1 MNGTVFTQVNYTLG
15 GLIQKIELGEIGL
28 PDLQRPFV
36 WPNAKVR
43 DLFDSMYRGFPVGYL
58 LFWASGVSDVG
69 THRIGAPPAQKPAD
83 LLIVDGQQRLT
94 SLYSVLKGV
103 PVIREDY
110 SSERIQIAFRPA
122 DQKFEV
128 LDAAI
133 KKDIEF
139 IPDISVLWHPKTS
152 IFAFTNTFIAA
163 LQAHRAID
171 SDEVD
176 RVAAAITGLHNL
188 GNYPFIAL
196 ELSATISEEQVAEV
210 FVRIN
215 SKGATLNQ
223 ADFILT
229 LMSVY
234 WEDGRKELEA
244 FCRKARLPAVAG
256 SGSSPYNLFIRPAPD
271 QLLRVGV
278 GLAFRR
284 APLEHVYSVLRGKN
298 MATGEFSAKER
309 DAQFGVL
316 KTAQAETLHLTNW
329 QEFMK
334 CLVQAGYRRES
345 MISSAMAILYSYTMY
360 LIGRRDFHM
369 PFGQLRD
376 VIARWF
382 FMTAL
387 TSRYGNSP
395 ESEMAKDLN
404 FLSGVTDATG
414 FVGLLNGIIDATL
427 TADYWAITLPNELA
441 TSSARSPSLFAYYAA
456 LHLLDAKVLFS
467 QLKVTDL
474 FDPAMHANK
483 SALERHHLFPKG
495 YLKKC
500 GVTETRDTN
509 QIANFAL
516 VEWSRN
522 IEISDKDPAA
532 YFPPLAAKWD
542 AAEFKAMSYWHA
554 LPDGWEI
561 MDYPDFLAVRRKLM
575 AAIIHDGF
583 SRLTGH

>member
-1 MNGTVFTQVNYTLG
+1 MNGTIFTQVNYALSS
-15 GLIQKIELGEIGL
+15 LIQKIELGEIGL

-58 LFWASGVSDVG
+58 LFWESGASDVSTHKIG
-69 THRIGAPPAQKPAD
+69 TDPKQKIAN

-94 SLYSVLKGV
+94 SLYAVLKGV
-103 PVIREDY
+103 PVVQENY
-110 SSERIQIAFRPA
+110 TSERIQIAFRPMN
-122 DQKFEV
+122 QKFEV
-128 LDAAI
+128 SDAAI

-139 IPDISVLWHPKTS
+139 IPDISVLWHAKTS
-152 IFAFTNTFIAA
+152 IFSFIQTFIAR
-163 LQAHRAID
+163 LQAQRAVD
-171 SDEVD
+171 PDEVD
-176 RVAAAITGLHNL
+176 RIAAAITALHNL

-196 ELSATISEEQVAEV
+196 ELSASISEEQVAEV

-244 FCRKARLPAVAG
+244 FCRHARRPAAAG
-256 SGSSPYNLFIRPAPD
+256 SIPSPYNHFIRPAPD

-298 MATGEFSAKER
+298 MTTREFSATER
-309 DAQFGVL
+309 DAQFAVL
-316 KTAQAETLHLTNW
+316 KTAQSEMLGLTNW
-329 QEFMK
+329 HEFFN
-334 CLVQAGYRRES
+334 CLRRAGYRREG

-360 LIGRRDFHM
+360 LIGKRDFAVPHG
-369 PFGQLRD
+369 PLRE

-382 FMTAL
+382 FMVSL

-395 ESEMAKDLN
+395 ESEMAKNLN
-404 FLSGVTDATG
+404 FLSGVTDAAG
-414 FVGLLNGIIDATL
+414 FIALLNGIIDATL
-427 TADYWAITLPNELA
+427 TPDYWAITLPNDLA

-467 QLKVTDL
+467 ALKVSVL
-474 FDPAMHANK
+474 FDPVIYANK
-483 SALERHHLFPKG
+483 AALERHHLFPKG
-495 YLKKC
+495 FLKTK
-500 GVTETRDTN
+500 GIIETRDAN

-516 VEWSRN
+516 VEWGDN
-522 IEISDKDPAA
+522 IDISDKDPAE
-532 YFPPLAAKWD
+532 YFPPLSAAWD
-542 AAEFKAMSYWHA
+542 AAEFASMSYWHA
-554 LPDGWEI
+554 LPADWEC
-561 MDYPDFLAVRRKLM
+561 MDYPDFLEARRKLI
-575 AAIIHDGF
+575 AAVIHDAF
-583 SRLTGH
+583 KLL